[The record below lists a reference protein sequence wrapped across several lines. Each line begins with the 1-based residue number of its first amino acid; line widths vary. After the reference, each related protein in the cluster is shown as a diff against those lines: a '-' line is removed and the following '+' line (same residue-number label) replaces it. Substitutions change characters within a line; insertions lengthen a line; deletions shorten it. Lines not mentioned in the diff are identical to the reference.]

1 MGGGTSAA
9 NRNAGG
15 GIIMDGIIIFGLLL
29 LGGVL
34 ISRSSKA
41 TAGMTDAT
49 VSIDNIRKG
58 VARGWYTAELTY
70 ADGKPA
76 VRLSGTATDGQYTSD
91 VYPIAL
97 KDWQTLKE
105 EGYNVAA

>member
-1 MGGGTSAA
+1 
-9 NRNAGG
+9 
-15 GIIMDGIIIFGLLL
+15 MDGFVIIGLLL

-34 ISRSSKA
+34 IRYSTKGM
-41 TAGMTDAT
+41 TGMTDAT

-70 ADGKPA
+70 ANGKPA
-76 VRLSGTATDGQYTSD
+76 VRLSGTATDGTYTSD

-97 KDWQTLKE
+97 KDWQTLKA
-105 EGYNVAA
+105 EGYKVAL